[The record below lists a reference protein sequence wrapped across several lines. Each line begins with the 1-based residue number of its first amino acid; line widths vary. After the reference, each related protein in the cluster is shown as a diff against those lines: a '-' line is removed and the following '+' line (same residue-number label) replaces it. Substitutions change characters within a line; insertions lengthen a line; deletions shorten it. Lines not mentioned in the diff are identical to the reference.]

1 MANPHDEL
9 FEHDR
14 LVAKAGAA
22 KMTGALSLVLI
33 EDEVELF
40 RTDADSHISI
50 DPIFVGFFST
60 FRTASLAL
68 HVYLSLSFLAIIYLS
83 QRNLEFVLNL
93 SEYSLE
99 T

>member
-40 RTDADSHISI
+40 GTDADSY
-50 DPIFVGFFST
+50 F
-60 FRTASLAL
+60 
-68 HVYLSLSFLAIIYLS
+68 
-83 QRNLEFVLNL
+83 N
-93 SEYSLE
+93 
-99 T
+99 